1 MNSVPWWALPLVA
14 GVFALA
20 GALVSQ
26 LVSLRH
32 GYAARASER
41 RQRWYD
47 ERRAAYVGLLAA
59 YDRVLVRLRR
69 DYAEGVTRPDLLRY
83 HDDVGPAL
91 TQVRL
96 LAGNEVRNA
105 ALAVHKLLVGVHDPR
120 PEEFVEVLNHVPLVL
135 QHLEAAVRDELD
147 IRPDPPVLPSGPP
160 PWRQRLRSLGG
171 GSGGGSAGGPGGGP
185 GGGGSGGAPDGGQA
199 EPAADEDARR
209 SVV

>member
-1 MNSVPWWALPLVA
+1 VNSVPWWALPLVA

-20 GALVSQ
+20 GALVGQ
-26 LVSLRH
+26 LVSMRH
-32 GYAARASER
+32 GYAARAAER
-41 RQRWYD
+41 RKRWYD
-47 ERRAAYVGLLAA
+47 ERRAAYVRLLAA

-91 TQVRL
+91 MQVRL

-135 QHLEAAVRDELD
+135 HDLEAAVRDELD
-147 IRPDPPVLPSGPP
+147 IRPDPPVLPQRPA
-160 PWRQRLRSLGG
+160 PWRQRLRGLGG
-171 GSGGGSAGGPGGGP
+171 GSGGGPDGTPGGTPGGPGG
-185 GGGGSGGAPDGGQA
+185 AAA
-199 EPAADEDARR
+199 EAAAEEDARR
-209 SVV
+209 SVA

>member
-20 GALVSQ
+20 GALVGQ
-26 LVSLRH
+26 LVSMRH
-32 GYAARASER
+32 GYAARAAER
-41 RQRWYD
+41 RKRWYD
-47 ERRAAYVGLLAA
+47 ERRAAYVRLLAA

-91 TQVRL
+91 MQVRL

-135 QHLEAAVRDELD
+135 HDLEAAVRDELD
-147 IRPDPPVLPSGPP
+147 IRPDPPVLPQRPA
-160 PWRQRLRSLGG
+160 PWRQRLRGLGG
-171 GSGGGSAGGPGGGP
+171 GSGGGPDGTPGGTPGGPGG
-185 GGGGSGGAPDGGQA
+185 AAA
-199 EPAADEDARR
+199 EAAAEEDARR
-209 SVV
+209 SVA